1 MKYNVNFDIEFK
13 ANPYSGKFIAIE
25 GIDGSGKT
33 TQAQILCKK
42 LGEKGIAANCTKE
55 PTDEP
60 TGKMIR
66 QVLSGALQMPP
77 VALQYLFNADR
88 AVHQEQF
95 MESLE
100 KGEYIITDRYFWSSV
115 AYAIADLSADRQVSE
130 IDDYYLT
137 VFSLL
142 SFYNRFLIPDV
153 TFYLRVN
160 PKTGTNR
167 IEGTGKKRE
176 IYDHEEKLIKIQKGY
191 EFLLQKFPEKFVII
205 DAEKSIEEVS
215 EEIFEKALKLLSSR
229 P

>member
-1 MKYNVNFDIEFK
+1 MKYPVQFEIEFK
-13 ANPYSGKFIAIE
+13 KNPYPGKFIAIE

-33 TQAQILCKK
+33 TQAALLCQK
-42 LGEKGIAANCTKE
+42 LQEKGIAAHCTKE

-66 QVLSGALQMPP
+66 QVLSGEITMPP

-95 MESLE
+95 IERLK
-100 KGEYIITDRYFWSSV
+100 KGEYIVTDRYFWSSV
-115 AYAIADLSADRQVSE
+115 AYAIADLSE

-142 SFYNRFLIPDV
+142 SFYNRFLIPDI

-160 PKTGTNR
+160 PKTGTDR
-167 IEGTGKKRE
+167 IGETGKKRE
-176 IYDHEEKLIKIQKGY
+176 IYDHEEKLVKIQKGY

-215 EEIFEKALKLLSSR
+215 EEILEKVLTF
-229 P
+229 

>member
-1 MKYNVNFDIEFK
+1 MKYPVNFSIDFK
-13 ANPYSGKFIAIE
+13 KNPYSGKLIAIE

-33 TQAQILCKK
+33 TQAQLLCEK
-42 LGEKGIAANCTKE
+42 LGARGIAANCTKE

-66 QVLSGALQMPP
+66 QVLSGEIHMPP

-95 MESLE
+95 IKQLE

-115 AYAIADLSADRQVSE
+115 AYAIADLTE

-142 SFYNRFLIPDV
+142 SFYNRFLIPDS
-153 TFYLRVN
+153 TFYLRVT
-160 PKTGTNR
+160 PKIGTDR
-167 IEGTGKKRE
+167 IEEMGKKRE

-191 EFLLQKFPEKFVII
+191 EFLLEKFPEKFVII

-215 EEIFEKALKLLSSR
+215 EEIFEKVMKL
-229 P
+229 

>member
-13 ANPYSGKFIAIE
+13 ENSYPGKLIAIE

-33 TQAQILCKK
+33 TQAQLLCKK
-42 LGEKGIAANCTKE
+42 LGEKGIAASCTKE

-66 QVLSGALQMPP
+66 QVLAGDLSMPP

-95 MESLE
+95 IKSLE

-115 AYAIADLSADRQVSE
+115 AYAIADLPAGRHGLTE

-142 SFYNRFLIPDV
+142 SFYNRFLIPDI

-167 IEGTGKKRE
+167 IEETGKKRE
-176 IYDHEEKLIKIQKGY
+176 IYDHEEKLVKIQKGY
-191 EFLLQKFPEKFVII
+191 EFLLEKFPEKFVII

-215 EEIFEKALKLLSSR
+215 AEIEKQVSR
-229 P
+229 IM

>member
-1 MKYNVNFDIEFK
+1 MKYTVTFDIAFK
-13 ANPYSGKFIAIE
+13 KNPYAGKLIAIE
-25 GIDGSGKT
+25 GLDGSGKT
-33 TQAQILCKK
+33 TQAQLLSKK
-42 LGEKGIAANCTKE
+42 LKDSGIVSFCTKE

-66 QVLSGALQMPP
+66 QVLSGELRMPP

-95 MESLE
+95 VENLK
-100 KGEYIITDRYFWSSV
+100 KGEYVITDRYFWSSV
-115 AYAIADLSADRQVSE
+115 AYAIGDMER

-142 SFYNRFLIPDV
+142 SFYNQFLIPDK
-153 TFYLRVN
+153 TFYLQVQ
-160 PKTGTNR
+160 PQTGTDR
-167 IEGTGKKRE
+167 IEEAGKKRE

-205 DAEKSIEEVS
+205 DAEQSIDDVAKKIVENV
-215 EEIFEKALKLLSSR
+215 LSL
-229 P
+229 